1 MSKQSVTPPIRIE
14 TPDEVMSDYVE
25 THPSY
30 GVLNIN
36 RSPGGGHT
44 LFGSSIEHHETIC
57 LTISH
62 AEKHR
67 DLNSDYFHETKEI
80 IEVWM
85 SPTQFADVI
94 TSFGQGSGTPVTI
107 RHIQGKRF
115 PLPEYRDIKQ
125 EFRSEFAQKAQE
137 ISTDLAQAVH
147 DLKEL
152 MLKPTI
158 PKTKLKEVLS
168 KLEGA
173 SMGISNNMPFVLD
186 QFHEQ
191 MVNTVTEAK
200 GEVEAFIARKIME
213 KGLTAITQGT
223 IPVNLLDDGKKAV
236 SHLCTICHEVPVD
249 VANGFD
255 TCPNCLKTK
264 V

>member
-1 MSKQSVTPPIRIE
+1 MSEQQVTSPIR
-14 TPDEVMSDYVE
+14 TKTGDVMTDYVE

-36 RSPGGGHT
+36 RMQGRVT
-44 LFGSSIEHHETIC
+44 ALFGSSIEHHETIC

-67 DLNSDYFHETKEI
+67 KFNSDYFHDRDEI

-107 RHIQGKRF
+107 RHINKKRF
-115 PLPEYRDIKQ
+115 PLPEYSDVKR

-137 ISTDLAQAVH
+137 ISTDLATAVH

-173 SMGISNNMPFVLD
+173 SMGIANNMPFVLG

-191 MVNTVTEAK
+191 MTNAVTEAK
-200 GEVEAFIARKIME
+200 GEIDAFIARKIRE
-213 KGLTAITQGT
+213 NGLTAIAQGAV
-223 IPVNLLDDGKKAV
+223 PVNLIDKGKDI

-249 VANGFD
+249 VENGFD
-255 TCPNCLKTK
+255 TCPNCLKTRI
-264 V
+264 